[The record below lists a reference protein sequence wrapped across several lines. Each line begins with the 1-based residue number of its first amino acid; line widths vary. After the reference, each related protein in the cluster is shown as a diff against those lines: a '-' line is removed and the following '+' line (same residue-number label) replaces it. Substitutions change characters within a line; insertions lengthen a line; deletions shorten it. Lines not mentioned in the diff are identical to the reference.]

1 MASLL
6 NMSPE
11 FDTSTIHE
19 ETPHP
24 LHHKDY
30 YLEDGN
36 LVILVENILFRVFRS
51 TFRRHSSVFNDLF
64 MLPEPVEG
72 ATGVEGSSDENP
84 LVFSGISTVDFERL
98 LWILYPPNY
107 SMCKASTL
115 DEWTSILHLATQWEF
130 ADIRTLA
137 IRSLQSI
144 DISPVD
150 RILLSREYDIGGRW
164 VLSAYT
170 ALCERAEP
178 LTLAEASKLGLET
191 SVRVA
196 QMREQMR
203 GTFSRSTMTAGGY
216 RSMTRSATAKRD
228 QTLQSKPVR
237 RPSERVQWDVGR
249 SFLDQGPITPPPN
262 RPAPKKKVLPVPR
275 SAKMIAD
282 AFGLDIGRL

>member
-1 MASLL
+1 
-6 NMSPE
+6 
-11 FDTSTIHE
+11 
-19 ETPHP
+19 P

-203 GTFSRSTMTAGGY
+203 
-216 RSMTRSATAKRD
+216 
-228 QTLQSKPVR
+228 
-237 RPSERVQWDVGR
+237 
-249 SFLDQGPITPPPN
+249 
-262 RPAPKKKVLPVPR
+262 
-275 SAKMIAD
+275 
-282 AFGLDIGRL
+282 